1 MSRRK
6 ASGNAR
12 PEDWAWLDA
21 LVGPVDEDFVRAATE
36 EPAYPLREAAQMGFD
51 ALDRDEFKEF
61 NDADDLKRYLNKIA
75 KRAIRKSAKQISPT
89 AGSRRFTQ
97 PAAAKARPRH
107 MPR

>member
-1 MSRRK
+1 M
-6 ASGNAR
+6 
-12 PEDWAWLDA
+12 

-51 ALDRDEFKEF
+51 ALDRGEFKEF

-89 AGSRRFTQ
+89 GAPADSRSLRQ
-97 PAAAKARPRH
+97 RKARPRH

>member
-1 MSRRK
+1 MSKRK
-6 ASGNAR
+6 ASSNAR

-21 LVGPVDEDFVRAATE
+21 L
-36 EPAYPLREAAQMGFD
+36 
-51 ALDRDEFKEF
+51 DRGEFKEF